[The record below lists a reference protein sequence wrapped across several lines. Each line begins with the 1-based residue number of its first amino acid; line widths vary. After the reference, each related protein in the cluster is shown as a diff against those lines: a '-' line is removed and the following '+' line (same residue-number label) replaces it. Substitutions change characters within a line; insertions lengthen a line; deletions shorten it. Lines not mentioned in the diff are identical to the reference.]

1 MQSQTVDIKVDIR
14 VLRDNRS
21 NSAVRAH
28 AEETGSCYW
37 PKKSDVCKEVK
48 IHSNFHQPPQ
58 IHSKLKAN
66 ESSCGESSAA
76 WTLILF
82 FFFFLQYF
90 HLIKVSEKKQKTKP
104 THPWLNILAC
114 AFFQGTAQWVE
125 ATIWQLS
132 LHCYFYVIAFTITTW
147 QVFLIP
153 DNDHWLTPISRPLFW
168 QWMCNR
174 MERRML
180 LWLQQTGRLREAD
193 ANCLVVGFFFSSHLN
208 IKKKCIHFLKL
219 STIWDY

>member
-82 FFFFLQYF
+82 FFFFAVFPSY
-90 HLIKVSEKKQKTKP
+90 KGVRKKTKNK
-104 THPWLNILAC
+104 THTSMAQHFSMCLLSGNC
-114 AFFQGTAQWVE
+114 AVSWSNHMAAFPPLLFLCHCFHNHNMTGISNPRQWP
-125 ATIWQLS
+125 
-132 LHCYFYVIAFTITTW
+132 
-147 QVFLIP
+147 LI
-153 DNDHWLTPISRPLFW
+153 NT
-168 QWMCNR
+168 
-174 MERRML
+174 
-180 LWLQQTGRLREAD
+180 
-193 ANCLVVGFFFSSHLN
+193 
-208 IKKKCIHFLKL
+208 
-219 STIWDY
+219 Y